1 MKKMRR
7 IAASACIALTSLF
20 ILSSLAILSS
30 CSEGEKPDPPKPKPP
45 TPPAEQTKIPI
56 NIATG
61 AWTKATDSGF
71 ETGDKVGIYVVN
83 YTGATSPGTLAST
96 GNHATNIGFTYG
108 TSWTADSQIYWKDQ
122 TTKADFYCYY
132 PYVASIADVSA
143 YQFNVRANQ
152 STLADYKASDFL
164 WGKTAGVSPTSDP
177 VQITIKHAMSNL
189 IVRLTPGN
197 GYTAADLTNAVV
209 KIKNLKTRSVINL
222 TTGSASATGTAEDM
236 TPRKETD
243 YYRALLVPQTITNLD
258 LIVVELGSDIYT
270 LKQSITFEA
279 NKQHTCTI
287 VLNKSNGGV
296 TITIGNW
303 ETDGN
308 DHGGTVS

>member
-1 MKKMRR
+1 MRR

-108 TSWTADSQIYWKDQ
+108 TAWTADTQIYWKDQ

-132 PYVASIADVSA
+132 PYVSTISDISA
-143 YQFNVRANQ
+143 YPFNVKTNQ
-152 STLADYKASDFL
+152 SVLADYKASDLL
-164 WGKTAGVSPTSDP
+164 WGKAAGISPTSDP
-177 VQITIKHAMSNL
+177 VQITVKHVMSNL
-189 IVRLTPGN
+189 IVKLTPGN
-197 GYTAADLTNAVV
+197 GFTAAELAAAVV
-209 KIKNLKTRSVINL
+209 KIKNLKTRSLINM
-222 TTGSASATGTAEDM
+222 TTGVAITTGTAEDII
-236 TPRKETD
+236 PLKESD
-243 YYRALLVPQTITNLD
+243 YYRALVVP
-258 LIVVELGSDIYT
+258 
-270 LKQSITFEA
+270 QSITNTDLITIDLAGYTYVLNQTVTLEA
-279 NKQHTCTI
+279 AKQHTCTI
-287 VLNKSNGGV
+287 VVNKTSEGV
-296 TITIGNW
+296 TITIGDW
-303 ETDGN
+303 LTDGS

>member
-1 MKKMRR
+1 MKKILQ
-7 IAASACIALTSLF
+7 IAACACIALL
-20 ILSSLAILSS
+20 S
-30 CSEGEKPDPPKPKPP
+30 CSKGEKPDPPKPKPP
-45 TPPAEQTKIPI
+45 TPPTEQTKLPI
-56 NIATG
+56 NIGIG

-71 ETGDKVGIYVVN
+71 ETGDKVGVYVVN
-83 YTGATSPGTLAST
+83 YTGATSPGTLASS

-108 TSWTADSQIYWKDQ
+108 TAWTADTQIYWKDQ

-143 YQFNVRANQ
+143 YQFNVKANQ
-152 STLADYKASDFL
+152 SALADYKASDFL

-197 GYTAADLTNAVV
+197 GYTAADLANAVV

-222 TTGSASATGTAEDM
+222 TNGSASATGTAEDM
-236 TPRKETD
+236 IPRKETE
-243 YYRALLVPQTITNLD
+243 YYRALVVPQTITNLD
-258 LIVVELGSDIYT
+258 LIVIELGSDIYT

-287 VLNKSNGGV
+287 VVNKSNGGV

-308 DHGGTVS
+308 DHGGTVG